1 MLGLFKNTIALIRYN
16 ECYDAYRD
24 ERKSNS
30 TSRSYYC
37 DTQEYKIDFLV
48 NLFAFSYKYAVG
60 FGVFLDNLINRHLHV
75 NYSSFILEVL
85 VRVIITVFI
94 SLLIEALS
102 IRMFIKTAYKA
113 KI

>member
-1 MLGLFKNTIALIRYN
+1 MLRLFKNTIAPIRYK
-16 ECYDAYRD
+16 ECYDAYCD

-30 TSRSYYC
+30 TSKSYYC

-60 FGVFLDNLINRHLHV
+60 FGIFLDNLINRYLHV
-75 NYSSFILEVL
+75 NYNSFILEVL
-85 VRVIITVFI
+85 VRVIITVVI
-94 SLLIEALS
+94 SFLIEALS